1 MRIKAESPAE
11 YRKGVPEH
19 QKQLLESIRS
29 LILEL
34 APKAKEQLGHGM
46 LDYPGIAN
54 LGAQKNHVSLYVLP
68 AVLGKHQNNFPKNAC
83 GKSCL
88 RLRNMKQ
95 FDEDAVRNLLRDVIA
110 ARGST

>member
-1 MRIKAESPAE
+1 MKIKADSPAE

-19 QKQLLESIRS
+19 QKKLLESIRTI
-29 LILEL
+29 ILDL
-34 APKAKEQLGHGM
+34 APKADEQLGHGM

-68 AVLGKHQNNFPKNAC
+68 AVLGKHKNNFPKNAC

-88 RLRNMKQ
+88 RLKDMKQ
-95 FDEDAVRNLLRDVIA
+95 FDEDSIRDLLRDVIA
-110 ARGST
+110 ARGKS